1 MTIAELAPDHLARFG
16 RAPSRQLKLALVA
29 GSYHAIR
36 DGVTLTLNRLV
47 DYLNRQ
53 GVRTLVFAP
62 DAPPAFAYSGRVIPV
77 PCVPIPMRPEYQ
89 FALGL
94 FKRARRRLRGF
105 RPDVIHLATP
115 DLLGHEALRVGGA
128 LSCPVVGSYHTRYE
142 TYLEHYGLGF
152 LAPEAGRRIRQ
163 FYAACREVYV
173 PSQSIADALEASGA
187 AANIRLWTRGV
198 DAERFHP
205 AKRSETWRAYQGFGP
220 SELIVAFVGRLVRE
234 KRLATYVEAM
244 QGLQARGVRCR
255 ALVVGDGP
263 DKPWMQRQLPQAVF
277 TGFLDGEALATAYAS
292 SDIFFFPSDTETF
305 GAVTLEAMASGLPT
319 LCADATGSRSLVV
332 PGVTGFID
340 PADRPQNFMARIEQL
355 AATPAQRLSMG
366 AAARQRS
373 LTFSWDEA
381 MSTILGRYEAMAAAA

>member
-1 MTIAELAPDHLARFG
+1 MTIDELAPESFTRRG
-16 RAPSRQLKLALVA
+16 RAPSRQLKLALVT

-47 DYLNRQ
+47 DYLSRH

-77 PCVPIPMRPEYQ
+77 PCVPIPLRPEYQ
-89 FALGL
+89 FSLGL
-94 FKRARRRLRGF
+94 FRRARRRLRGF
-105 RPDVIHLATP
+105 RPDVIHVATP
-115 DLLGHEALRVGGA
+115 DLLGHEAQRVAEA
-128 LSCPVVGSYHTRYE
+128 LGCPVVGSYHTRYE

-152 LAPEAGRRIRQ
+152 LAPEAGRRIQ
-163 FYAACREVYV
+163 KFYAGCREVYV
-173 PSQSIADALEASGA
+173 PSQSMADQLKASGA
-187 AANIRLWTRGV
+187 AENIRLWTRGV

-205 AKRSETWRAYQGFGP
+205 AKRSETWRRRQGFEPG
-220 SELIVAFVGRLVRE
+220 ELVVAFVGRLVRE

-244 QGLQARGVRCR
+244 QGLRARGVRCR

-263 DKPWMQRQLPQAVF
+263 DRAWMQRQLPQAAF

-340 PADRPQNFMARIEQL
+340 SADYPPAFMARIQQL
-355 AATPAQRLSMG
+355 AADPDQRLGMG
-366 AAARQRS
+366 AAARERS
-373 LTFSWDEA
+373 LAFSWDEA